1 MQTIHS
7 IQVVST
13 NLERAW
19 KALCEKYD
27 NHQKNTDLYLEQL
40 ENLRPMT
47 EASASQLRGLY
58 DRVNGAREALKIIGY
73 EVDKWDVILVGKVKR
88 CFDRETLQYFE
99 NLRLNSSQGTT
110 QADITW
116 EKLSEFITSRCLV
129 LDSYRSSQKEGK
141 DHQKSKPTVSGHS
154 VQIVK
159 RKYP

>member
-1 MQTIHS
+1 
-7 IQVVST
+7 
-13 NLERAW
+13 
-19 KALCEKYD
+19 
-27 NHQKNTDLYLEQL
+27 
-40 ENLRPMT
+40 MT

-73 EVDKWDVILVGKVKR
+73 EVDKWDVILVGKMKR
-88 CFDRETLQYFE
+88 CFDRDTLQYFE

-110 QADITW
+110 QADVTW